1 MIHPEA
7 SFKVLHGRIS
17 TVSSALFVL
26 FALSACEVPGTS
38 VPVEIPGR
46 DPASDPAPK
55 TSPTPT
61 ATPSASV
68 TPTAT
73 PVPTS
78 TPVASVSKLA
88 IELGIPESL
97 DLRRFDGPVESQ
109 FGGTCSAFATA
120 AAMDNVLR
128 QKGVNKQV
136 SERHLWST
144 YGVYDAWYAVE
155 AAKKYPLTEDQY
167 WPVNGTRASN
177 YMDYASLKITQAR
190 EFEYEWKPALQ
201 AMGRDSRPLVM
212 AIQVPSDLANC
223 RTDVRATS
231 GKTSGQHVVEAV
243 GYQLDDSV
251 AGGGYFILKNSWG
264 ADCGEKGYHYYPFQ
278 LCERSDLYCYFIE
291 VVDVEAK

>member
-1 MIHPEA
+1 M
-7 SFKVLHGRIS
+7 LHGRIF
-17 TVSSALFVL
+17 TCSSALFVL
-26 FALSACEVPGTS
+26 IALSACEVPGPIPVD
-38 VPVEIPGR
+38 VPSGG
-46 DPASDPAPK
+46 DAPK
-55 TSPTPT
+55 TSPTPRPSATPAGTPAPT
-61 ATPSASV
+61 ATP
-68 TPTAT
+68 TPAPSAT
-73 PVPTS
+73 PVPTA
-78 TPVASVSKLA
+78 TPAIGHSKLG

-97 DLRRFDGPVESQ
+97 DLRRFDGPIESQ

-167 WPVNGTRASN
+167 WPVNGSRKSN
-177 YMDYASLKITQAR
+177 YMDYASLRITQAR

-201 AMGRDSRPLVM
+201 AMGRDGKPLVL

-223 RTDVRATS
+223 RVDVRATS
-231 GKTSGQHVVEAV
+231 SRTSGQHVIEAV

-251 AGGGYFILKNSWG
+251 AGGGYFIVKNSWG
-264 ADCGEKGYHYYPFQ
+264 TDCGEKGYHYYPFQ
-278 LCERSDLYCYFIE
+278 LCERSDLYCYAIE
-291 VVDVEAK
+291 VIDVESK